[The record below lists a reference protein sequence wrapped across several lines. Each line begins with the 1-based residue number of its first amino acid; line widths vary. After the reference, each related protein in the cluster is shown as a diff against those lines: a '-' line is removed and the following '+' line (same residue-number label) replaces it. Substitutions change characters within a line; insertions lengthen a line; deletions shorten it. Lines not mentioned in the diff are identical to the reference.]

1 MDDPSFTVQGLA
13 RECQTSQQT
22 ARPAR
27 CGRWTA
33 PSAECLFYQGCNLGS
48 VRRRAHL
55 GSNGFD
61 DCTHGFRSGG
71 ACCGSTRYFG
81 CDDRL
86 KFFLAHARR
95 QIALEHRELGALA
108 RLSVAAPGF
117 LIDIGGFRPF
127 FRLSLQHGDD
137 LLVGERHGFV
147 TRHRGILHGGDGHP
161 QRRFL
166 RVVARLHR
174 GREVVL

>member
-1 MDDPSFTVQGLA
+1 MDDPIATVQGIWG
-13 RECQTSQQT
+13 RCQLSQVADFVRCRT
-22 ARPAR
+22 NPLGESSLDERGDLRPVGTGPR
-27 CGRWTA
+27 
-33 PSAECLFYQGCNLGS
+33 LG
-48 VRRRAHL
+48 AHRL
-55 GSNGFD
+55 HDVS
-61 DCTHGFRSGG
+61 HGFRPGG

-81 CDDRL
+81 VDDRL
-86 KFFLAHARR
+86 KFIFAHARR
-95 QIALEHRELGALA
+95 QVALEHRELGALA